1 MPSLQNT
8 FTYQHTVTADELDTL
23 HHVNNVVYV
32 QWIQDVSIKHW
43 QDLTNN
49 KPDPNYVWV
58 VTRHEIDYKKDAIL
72 GDKITFKTWIGET
85 KGVRSIRHVEIYKE
99 DVLLVKA
106 QTVWCMLDV
115 KTLRPTR
122 ITESVLK
129 VLQGHK

>member
-1 MPSLQNT
+1 MQSPRNI
-8 FTYQHTVTADELDTL
+8 FTYQHTVTEDELDTL

-72 GDKITFKTWIGET
+72 GDKITFKTWVGET
-85 KGVRSIRHVEIYKE
+85 KGVRSIRHVEIYRE
-99 DVLLVKA
+99 HVLLVRA

>member
-1 MPSLQNT
+1 MIRFVCNK
-8 FTYQHTVTADELDTL
+8 HTRII
-23 HHVNNVVYV
+23 Y
-32 QWIQDVSIKHW
+32 
-43 QDLTNN
+43 
-49 KPDPNYVWV
+49 
-58 VTRHEIDYKKDAIL
+58 
-72 GDKITFKTWIGET
+72 
-85 KGVRSIRHVEIYKE
+85 VEIYKE